1 MNGQED
7 YTTNT
12 KRHLGIALL
21 VALITSAVSF
31 TVWRLNSTKLISSK
45 QESINITGQYLA
57 SQFRSI
63 LELNVQALDN
73 LKGRLEETEGEY
85 FEFWEYDAELMR
97 KQHDAILFVEW
108 IDSNMIIQR
117 ANPYEENK
125 NAIGL
130 NIGTLDYRKYDWL
143 KAVADS
149 TINITHWLKLV
160 QGPYAFLVD
169 DPVYYDTEFQG
180 TITAGMDFTNDFIKV
195 VSGNT
200 ELFVKIQD
208 EQGNVFFTHGDS
220 SGAASTRFEPYR
232 EKIPL
237 YSKDDHW
244 EVSVY
249 PNTQMLEGWFFKN
262 GGIGLLLGLLF
273 SFLLSVSVY
282 YIDQSKS
289 IAASLEKLIGH
300 QKKLYT
306 DLEVEKERAEEASKA
321 KSEFL
326 SNMSHEVR
334 TPLSGIIGVVELMK
348 LQELSEP
355 LNKFLSM
362 LEISS
367 RNLVSLVNDV
377 LDLDKIESGNL
388 ELQEN
393 EFSPK
398 KEIENIVDLFKPSF
412 EEKGLEL
419 DLKLDGFMDWMVTGD
434 KIKFSQVMS
443 NLIRNAFKFT
453 EAGGLS
459 IKARSTVINQHLEVK
474 MEFRDTGIGIP
485 KEKWEY
491 IFERFT
497 QIDSNLSREYEGTG
511 LGLSISKKILELMGG
526 SIDLDSEPGKGT
538 IFFVEV
544 RFPMIETTRKTIPN
558 EPDHSSDIDFSN
570 FKALIV
576 DDIEINQIVLEK
588 VLERY
593 RIDVDVAENGET
605 GVDKASR
612 NNYDI
617 IFMDLHMPKKDGF
630 QAIKELRE
638 LGVKTPIITLTAN
651 VTQEAMNR
659 SRELGSEEYITK
671 PYSSWRIYSVLQKYL
686 KNSGKS

>member
-7 YTTNT
+7 YKTNT

-21 VALITSAVSF
+21 VALVTSTVSF
-31 TVWRLNSTKLISSK
+31 TVWRLNSTKLINSQ

-57 SQFRSI
+57 NQFRSI
-63 LELNVQALDN
+63 LMLNVQALDN

-97 KQHDAILFVEW
+97 KQHNAIMFVEW

-117 ANPYEENK
+117 ANPYEQNK

-130 NIGTLDYRKYDWL
+130 DIGTLDYRKFDWL
-143 KAVADS
+143 RAVADS

-160 QGPYAFLVD
+160 QGPYAFLID
-169 DPVYYDTEFQG
+169 DPVYYGTEFQG
-180 TITAGMDFTNDFIKV
+180 TITAGMDFTKEFEEV
-195 VSGNT
+195 VRGNT
-200 ELFVKIQD
+200 ELYIKVKD
-208 EQGNVFFTHGDS
+208 EDGSVFFAYGDS
-220 SGAASTRFEPYR
+220 SGAASTRYQPYM
-232 EKIPL
+232 EKIRL
-237 YSKDDHW
+237 FTEEDNW

-249 PNTQMLEGWFFKN
+249 ANSLMLEGWFFKN

-289 IAASLEKLIGH
+289 IAASMEKLIGR
-300 QKKLYT
+300 QRKLYS

-355 LNKFLSM
+355 LKKFLSM

-367 RNLVSLVNDV
+367 RNLTSLVNDV

-393 EFSPK
+393 EFSPR

-412 EEKGLEL
+412 EEKGL
-419 DLKLDGFMDWMVTGD
+419 DLEVKLDGFMDWMVTGD

-453 EAGGLS
+453 EKGGLT

-474 MEFRDTGIGIP
+474 MEFWDTGIGIP
-485 KEKWEY
+485 KDKWEF
-491 IFERFT
+491 IFDRFT

-511 LGLSISKKILELMGG
+511 LGLSISKRILELMGG

-538 IFFVEV
+538 VFFIEI
-544 RFPMIETTRKTIPN
+544 RFPMVDTNKKILPL
-558 EPDHSSDIDFSN
+558 EPEDTSDIDFSS

-593 RIDVDVAENGET
+593 RIDVDVAGNGEI

-612 NNYDI
+612 TNYDI
-617 IFMDLHMPKKDGF
+617 IFMDLHMPRKDGF

-659 SRELGSEEYITK
+659 SKELGSEEYITK

-686 KNSGKS
+686 KKSG

>member
-1 MNGQED
+1 MNGQDD
-7 YTTNT
+7 YNTNK

-21 VALITSAVSF
+21 VAFVASAVSF
-31 TVWRLNSTKLISSK
+31 TVWRLNSTKLISS
-45 QESINITGQYLA
+45 QQDGINITGQYLA
-57 SQFRSI
+57 NQFESI
-63 LELNVQALDN
+63 LALNVQSLDN
-73 LKGRLEETEGEY
+73 LKGRLEETNGEY
-85 FEFWEYDAELMR
+85 FEYWEYDAELMR
-97 KQHDAILFVEW
+97 KQHSAIMFVEW
-108 IDSNMIIQR
+108 IDSDMIIQR

-130 NIGTLDYRKYDWL
+130 NIGTLDYRKFDWL
-143 KAVADS
+143 RAVADS

-169 DPVYYDTEFQG
+169 DPVYYGSEFQG
-180 TITAGMDFTNDFIKV
+180 TITAGMDFTEAFEEV
-195 VSGNT
+195 VRGNT
-200 ELFVKIQD
+200 ELFVKVKD
-208 EQGNVFFTHGDS
+208 EDGTVFFSYGDS
-220 SGAASTRFEPYR
+220 SGAASTRFQPYR
-232 EKIPL
+232 EQIPL
-237 YSKDDHW
+237 FTEDEYW

-249 PNTQMLEGWFFKN
+249 PSSVMLEGWFFKN

-273 SFLLSVSVY
+273 SFLLAVSVY

-289 IAASLEKLIGH
+289 IAASLEKLIGR
-300 QKKLYT
+300 QRKLYA

-348 LQELSEP
+348 LQKLSEP
-355 LNKFLSM
+355 LEKYLSM
-362 LEISS
+362 LETSS
-367 RNLVSLVNDV
+367 RNLTGLVNDV

-398 KEIENIVDLFKPSF
+398 REIENIAELFKPTF
-412 EEKGLEL
+412 AEKGLHLEL
-419 DLKLDGFMDWMVTGD
+419 ILDGFMDWVVEGD

-453 EAGGLS
+453 KEGGLTV
-459 IKARSTVINQHLEVK
+459 KARSTVINQHLEVK

-485 KEKWEY
+485 KDKWEY
-491 IFERFT
+491 IFDRFT
-497 QIDSNLSREYEGTG
+497 QIDSDLSREYEGTG
-511 LGLSISKKILELMGG
+511 LGLSISRKILELMGG
-526 SIDLDSEPGKGT
+526 SIDLESEPGKGT
-538 IFFVEV
+538 VFFVEV
-544 RFPMIETTRKTIPN
+544 RFPMVDTNKKVLAKEQEET
-558 EPDHSSDIDFSN
+558 SDIDFSS

-593 RIDVDVAENGET
+593 RIDVDVAENGEV
-605 GVDKASR
+605 GVDKATR
-612 NNYDI
+612 TNYDI

-630 QAIKELRE
+630 QAIKEIRG

-659 SRELGSEEYITK
+659 SKELGSEEYITK

-686 KNSGKS
+686 KKVG